1 MLKGAVVP
9 KYQMSILD
17 VGFTGGGTGR
27 KYKPDTVRE
36 KGKTP
41 AVKIT
46 DPFGEHIGGARKELW
61 NGRGFT
67 QEDIVLMNGMERGSV
82 RARLENGCLLKVS
95 YSDNPAASEGC
106 DACISYSL
114 CDSGGEL
121 TDGGEM
127 DYNSKDFHG
136 NDVAL
141 MVPEVA
147 EFCFGKKNMGY
158 MLMAVCK

>member
-1 MLKGAVVP
+1 MEDMLTDLRERGLF
-9 KYQMSILD
+9 MTD
-17 VGFTGGGTGR
+17 VER
-27 KYKPDTVRE
+27 
-36 KGKTP
+36 
-41 AVKIT
+41 A
-46 DPFGEHIGGARKELW
+46 
-61 NGRGFT
+61 
-67 QEDIVLMNGMERGSV
+67 GMVRGSV

-158 MLMAVCK
+158 MLMADEENGI